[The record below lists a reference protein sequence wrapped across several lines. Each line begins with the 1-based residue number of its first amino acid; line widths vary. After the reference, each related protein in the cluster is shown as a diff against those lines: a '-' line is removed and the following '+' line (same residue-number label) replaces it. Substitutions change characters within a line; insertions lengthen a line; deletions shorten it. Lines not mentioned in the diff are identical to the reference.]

1 MDAMHSSK
9 PLFKAWV
16 FTFLVML
23 AIDALWLGVVARD
36 LYRQDMGILMATQP
50 RWAAAAAFYLAYPLG
65 LVIFAVKPALETASG
80 ASAGNGGSLGRA
92 LLLGGLFGLFAY
104 GTYDLTNLA
113 VVQDWPLG
121 LTFIDLGWGTFASAV
136 SAGAGMALA
145 RWWARR

>member
-1 MDAMHSSK
+1 MQPMHTRH
-9 PLFKAWV
+9 FFQAWL
-16 FTFLVML
+16 FTFTVML
-23 AIDALWLGVVARD
+23 AIDALWLGVLARD
-36 LYRQDMGILMATQP
+36 LYQQDMGSLMAAQP

-80 ASAGNGGSLGRA
+80 GNGGSLGRA

-113 VVQDWPLG
+113 VVQDWPLR
-121 LTFIDLGWGTFASAV
+121 LTFIDLAWGTFASAV

>member
-1 MDAMHSSK
+1 MQPMHTRH
-9 PLFKAWV
+9 FFQAWL
-16 FTFLVML
+16 FTFTVML
-23 AIDALWLGVVARD
+23 AIDALWLGVLARD
-36 LYRQDMGILMATQP
+36 LYQQDMGSLMAAQP

-80 ASAGNGGSLGRA
+80 GNGGSLGRA

-121 LTFIDLGWGTFASAV
+121 LTFIDLAWGTFASAV

>member
-1 MDAMHSSK
+1 MQPMHTRH
-9 PLFKAWV
+9 FFQAWL
-16 FTFLVML
+16 FTFTVML
-23 AIDALWLGVVARD
+23 AIDALWLGVLARD
-36 LYRQDMGILMATQP
+36 LYQQDMGSLMAAQP

-65 LVIFAVKPALETASG
+65 LVVFAVKPALETASG
-80 ASAGNGGSLGRA
+80 GNGGSLGRA

-121 LTFIDLGWGTFASAV
+121 LTFIDLAWGTFASAV

>member
-1 MDAMHSSK
+1 MQPMHTRH
-9 PLFKAWV
+9 FFQAWL
-16 FTFLVML
+16 FTFTVML

-36 LYRQDMGILMATQP
+36 LYQQDMGSLMAAQP

-80 ASAGNGGSLGRA
+80 GNGGSLGRA

-121 LTFIDLGWGTFASAV
+121 LTFIDLAWGTFASAV

>member
-36 LYRQDMGILMATQP
+36 LYRQDMGILMAAQP

-65 LVIFAVKPALETASG
+65 LVVFAVKPALETGRA
-80 ASAGNGGSLGRA
+80 GSLGRA
-92 LLLGGLFGLFAY
+92 LLLGGLLGLFAY

-121 LTFIDLGWGTFASAV
+121 LTFIDLAWGTFASAV
-136 SAGAGMALA
+136 SAGAGMALT
-145 RWWARR
+145 RWWTGR

>member
-1 MDAMHSSK
+1 MQPMHTRH
-9 PLFKAWV
+9 FFQAWL
-16 FTFLVML
+16 FTFTVML
-23 AIDALWLGVVARD
+23 AIDALWLGVLARD
-36 LYRQDMGILMATQP
+36 LYQQDMGSLMAVQP

-80 ASAGNGGSLGRA
+80 GNGGSLGRA

-121 LTFIDLGWGTFASAV
+121 LTFIDLAWGTFASAV